1 MKPLEVFFTMHPL
14 FVSFI
19 VFANLVDQVGD
30 SYNILYMNN
39 LVAKYYL
46 AWCILMHWWFLM
58 HLSHQPTNNDIGI
71 LDIIMGFVI
80 LLRFTRQEFY
90 YGLLD
95 MTHVKVLLYHGV
107 TTYITPSLDN
117 LWGQWRIA
125 ICSIITRA
133 FKCLKMVSP
142 FS

>member
-1 MKPLEVFFTMHPL
+1 
-14 FVSFI
+14 
-19 VFANLVDQVGD
+19 
-30 SYNILYMNN
+30 
-39 LVAKYYL
+39 
-46 AWCILMHWWFLM
+46 M
-58 HLSHQPTNNDIGI
+58 HLSHQPTNYDIGI

-117 LWGQWRIA
+117 LWGQWRIG

-133 FKCLKMVSP
+133 FIVATPLWPSVGVKPNTPKVGDLESSGTPECLGLASKA
-142 FS
+142 

>member
-1 MKPLEVFFTMHPL
+1 MAPLEVVFTMHLL
-14 FVSFI
+14 FISFI

-39 LVAKYYL
+39 LVTNIVQLDALVTLDAFISSTNKPWCWDIKYY
-46 AWCILMHWWFLM
+46 
-58 HLSHQPTNNDIGI
+58 
-71 LDIIMGFVI
+71 IMGFVV

-95 MTHVKVLLYHGV
+95 MTHVRVLLYYGV

-117 LWGQWRIA
+117 LWGQWRSG
-125 ICSIITRA
+125 ICNIITRA
-133 FKCLKMVSP
+133 FMSLKMVIP
-142 FS
+142 LA